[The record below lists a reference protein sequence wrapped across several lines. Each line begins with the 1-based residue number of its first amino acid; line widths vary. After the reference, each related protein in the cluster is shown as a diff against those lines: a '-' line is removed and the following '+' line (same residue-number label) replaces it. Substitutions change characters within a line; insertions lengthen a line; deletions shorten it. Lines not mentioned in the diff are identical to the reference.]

1 MVFVRKFL
9 TFLLLFAALSLP
21 ADDGSRSRFLKLY
34 YGGKY
39 EEAHVLLDQAFPD
52 TWVKQVWDERIHQQ
66 AEIPACALRAKS
78 TPAAR
83 GMALLRIG
91 DFQAAQECFGGDWL
105 SELARATFA
114 DWEGRDADSR
124 DAIRRALALSPD
136 NPDLVY
142 FAANIAPNRE
152 LAMDFFR
159 QYLELPQDDPYKKAV
174 VEYAMEFMKKTWDI
188 PLNVPQ
194 EIHGMESVDSNYKN
208 GRLLIHAVINGK
220 EKVSLLLDTGA
231 GTMTLKE
238 RDWQPQL
245 TSDMMMLGIGKKQTS
260 RGTRLVL
267 NRFEAGGYQIKN
279 PVAAMSPG
287 VTLDGVDGIA
297 GTAMFSHNYML
308 VPLRSGRSFT
318 LFSCDNPDPLT
329 CLETGGIRFSEK
341 TTVPFY
347 SVNRL
352 MILKGRIRSSPETL
366 DIMLDTGAAHCI
378 ISAAAAKRYA
388 HVNYQLSR
396 EAGSNSGLSGIGG
409 RADNLLVTENVEV
422 DVGGI
427 RKQFNQMTAMNL
439 GESSEALELE
449 IDLILG
455 MDFLKDYTL
464 LIDYR
469 NGLVTF
475 LR

>member
-1 MVFVRKFL
+1 MVFVRKFF
-9 TFLLLFAALSLP
+9 TFLLLFAALSLA
-21 ADDGSRSRFLKLY
+21 ADDDTRSRFLKLY
-34 YGGKY
+34 YRGNY
-39 EEAHVLLDQAFPD
+39 EEAHSLLDQAFPN
-52 TWVKQVWDERIHQQ
+52 TWVKQVWDERVHQQ
-66 AEIPACALRAKS
+66 AEILVCALRAKS
-78 TPAAR
+78 TQAAR

-91 DFQAAQECFGGDWL
+91 EFQAAQECFGEDWL

-114 DWEGRDADSR
+114 EWEGRDADSR
-124 DAIRRALALSPD
+124 DAIRRALALSPN

-142 FAANIAPNRE
+142 FAANVAPNRE
-152 LAMDFFR
+152 LALDFFR

-208 GRLLIHAVINGK
+208 GRLLIHALVNGK

-231 GTMTLKE
+231 GAMTLKE
-238 RDWQPQL
+238 RNWQPQL
-245 TSDMMMLGIGKKQTS
+245 TSNMIMLGIGKKQTS

-267 NRFEAGGYQIKN
+267 NQFEAGGYQIKN
-279 PVAAMSPG
+279 PIAAMSPG
-287 VTLDGVDGIA
+287 VTVDGADGIA
-297 GTAMFSHNYML
+297 STAMFARNYML
-308 VPLRSGRSFT
+308 VPLKSGKDFT
-318 LFSCDNPDPLT
+318 LFSCDDPDPLT
-329 CLETGGIRFSEK
+329 CLEAAGIRFSEK

-347 SVNRL
+347 SINRL
-352 MILKGRIRSSPETL
+352 MILKGRIRNSPETC

-388 HVNYQLSR
+388 HINYPLSR
-396 EAGSNSGLSGIGG
+396 EAAGKPGLSGVGG
-409 RADNLLVTENVEV
+409 RADNLLIAENVEI
-422 DVGGI
+422 DVSGI

-449 IDLILG
+449 LDLILG
-455 MDFLKDYTL
+455 MDFLQGYTL